1 MNEQRSVP
9 RNRLLKTGTIE
20 FDGGVIACMVR
31 NVSITGAALDVI
43 SPVSVPDYFTLVFP
57 TEGLHMPCHVIWR
70 KDKRLGVEF
79 R

>member
-1 MNEQRSVP
+1 MNEQRAVP

-31 NVSITGAALDVI
+31 NVSISGAALGLTDTA
-43 SPVSVPDYFTLVFP
+43 SVPDYFTLVFP
-57 TEGLHMPCHVIWR
+57 AEGLHMPCHVIWR